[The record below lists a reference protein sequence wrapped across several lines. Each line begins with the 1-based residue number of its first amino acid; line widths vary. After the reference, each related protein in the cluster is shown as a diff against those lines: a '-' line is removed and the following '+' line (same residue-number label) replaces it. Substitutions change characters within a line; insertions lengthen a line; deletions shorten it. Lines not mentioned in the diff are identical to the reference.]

1 MADVR
6 GLAWIGEV
14 VVSSSSEDQSSHE
27 SWVEGEKTEDACRHH
42 ISKYDPFCRR

>member
-1 MADVR
+1 MADLR

-27 SWVEGEKTEDACRHH
+27 SWVGGEKVEDACRHH
-42 ISKYDPFCRR
+42 ISKYDPFCQR